1 MVSAVEEKVTLITK
15 EGEEFQVEADIG
27 NMSIVIRDILED
39 SGNDYSESIPLGQ
52 VTSKY
57 LPQIIEYC
65 RHYEFK
71 KLQTTIQHPLPS
83 NDPAEFIEDEWER
96 NFISQFSE
104 EELID
109 MIQATNFMNIPAL
122 FELCCAKVAAEYK
135 GKDFNEI
142 KKKYG
147 MDDVEFTAADEEEI
161 LKQYPWIVKETEEKI
176 AKMKLE
182 SMATK

>member
-1 MVSAVEEKVTLITK
+1 M
-15 EGEEFQVEADIG
+15 
-27 NMSIVIRDILED
+27 R
-39 SGNDYSESIPLGQ
+39 
-52 VTSKY
+52 
-57 LPQIIEYC
+57 
-65 RHYEFK
+65 
-71 KLQTTIQHPLPS
+71 
-83 NDPAEFIEDEWER
+83 
-96 NFISQFSE
+96 FSE

-109 MIQATNFMNIPAL
+109 MIQATNFMNIPAM

-147 MDDVEFTAADEEEI
+147 LDDVEFTAADEEEI

-182 SMATK
+182 SMAAK